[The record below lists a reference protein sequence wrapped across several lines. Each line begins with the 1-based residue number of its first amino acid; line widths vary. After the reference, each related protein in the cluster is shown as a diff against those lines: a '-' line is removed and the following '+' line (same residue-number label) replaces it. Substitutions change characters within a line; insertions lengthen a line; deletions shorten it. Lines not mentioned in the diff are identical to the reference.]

1 MKVNELIE
9 KTGWKNISTEASL
22 DKEIM
27 GVYVGD
33 LLSWVMG
40 KGEQGQAW
48 ITVQSHLNVIAVA
61 VLLEFSCVIIADGVV
76 VPEDVLQKAME
87 ENLAI
92 VLADCSPF
100 ECTRKLIE
108 FGY

>member
-9 KTGWKNISTEASL
+9 KTGWKNISTEASSNS
-22 DKEIM
+22 EIT

-40 KGEQGQAW
+40 KGEHGQAW

-61 VLLEFSCVIIADGVV
+61 VLLEFSCVIVADEVT
-76 VPEDVLQKAME
+76 VPEEVLQKAME

-92 VLADCSPF
+92 LVADCSSF
-100 ECTRKLIE
+100 ECARKLIE